1 MKARVERS
9 RATLDDKL
17 HDKKSVYG
25 VSTGYGGSGG
35 CLVLRTRPSLNL
47 FVEADTRTNSYNV
60 LGASLFQHQHIG
72 ILSTNSDPSVLPLND
87 PLATTS
93 MPEAYVRAAMAIRA
107 NSLIR
112 GHSAV
117 RWELL
122 ESLTALLNN
131 NITPL
136 VPLRGSISASGDLSP
151 LSYVAGVMIG
161 NPAIRA
167 YCGEGSHRKIVPAP
181 TALAQSG
188 LQPFA
193 LAPKEHLGLL
203 NGTAFSAGV
212 AALVLSEAAFLAVL
226 TQVCTA
232 MGTEA
237 LLGTRASFH
246 PFIHDVARP
255 HESQIEVARVLMR
268 LLDGSKLAG
277 EAEEVEV
284 TTEEDKGELRQD
296 RYALRTAPQFIGPQL
311 DDIASA
317 IQVVT
322 LECNSSTSIPYLCRS
337 CRYLHHEQPLTT
349 LSLMLMLPASIMEG
363 TFRVWQLQMQW
374 KRHDLP
380 STILR
385 KSYSLSRR
393 RC

>member
-1 MKARVERS
+1 MS
-9 RATLDDKL
+9 
-17 HDKKSVYG
+17 
-25 VSTGYGGSGG
+25 
-35 CLVLRTRPSLNL
+35 RPSLRPTLNL
-47 FVEADTRTNSYNV
+47 FVEADTRTDSHIV
-60 LGASLFQHQHIG
+60 LGTSLFQHQHIG
-72 ILSTNSDPSVLPLND
+72 VLSTNSDPSILPLND

-93 MPEAYVRAAMAIRA
+93 MPEAYVRAAMAVRT

-136 VPLRGSISASGDLSP
+136 VPLRGSISSSGDLSP
-151 LSYVAGVMIG
+151 LSYVSGVMTG

-167 YCGEGSHRKIVPAP
+167 YCGEGIHRKIVPAP

-188 LQPFA
+188 LQP
-193 LAPKEHLGLL
+193 LVPAPKEHLGLL

-212 AALVLSEAAFLAVL
+212 AALALSEAAFLAVL
-226 TQVCTA
+226 TQICTA

-237 LLGTRASFH
+237 MLGTRGSFH
-246 PFIHDVARP
+246 PFIHDIARP
-255 HESQIEVARVLMR
+255 HESQVEVARVLMR

-322 LECNSSTSIPYLCRS
+322 LECNSSTPVPHLCRPRWDS
-337 CRYLHHEQPLTT
+337 HREQPLTT
-349 LSLMLMLPASIMEG
+349 LSSMPRLLASIMEE
-363 TFRVWQLQMQW
+363 TFRAWQLPTQW
-374 KRHDLP
+374 KRHDSP
-380 STILR
+380 CTTLR
-385 KSYSLSRR
+385 RFCSLSRP

>member
-1 MKARVERS
+1 
-9 RATLDDKL
+9 
-17 HDKKSVYG
+17 
-25 VSTGYGGSGG
+25 
-35 CLVLRTRPSLNL
+35 
-47 FVEADTRTNSYNV
+47 
-60 LGASLFQHQHIG
+60 
-72 ILSTNSDPSVLPLND
+72 
-87 PLATTS
+87 
-93 MPEAYVRAAMAIRA
+93 MPEAYVRAAMAIRV

-112 GHSAV
+112 GHSAI

-136 VPLRGSISASGDLSP
+136 VPLRGSISSSGDLSP
-151 LSYVAGVMIG
+151 LSYVAGVMTG

-167 YCGEGSHRKIVPAP
+167 YCGEGAYRKIVSAP
-181 TALAQSG
+181 TALKQSG

-193 LAPKEHLGLL
+193 LASKEHLGLL

-212 AALVLSEAAFLAVL
+212 AALALSEAAFLAVL

-246 PFIHDVARP
+246 PFIHDIARP

-268 LLDGSKLAG
+268 LLDGSKFAG
-277 EAEEVEV
+277 EADEVEL

-296 RYALRTAPQFIGPQL
+296 RYPLRTAPQFIGPQL

-317 IQVVT
+317 IRVVT
-322 LECNSSTSIPYLCRS
+322 VECNSSMSISHFCRL
-337 CRYLHHEQPLTT
+337 RWDLHHE
-349 LSLMLMLPASIMEG
+349 
-363 TFRVWQLQMQW
+363 
-374 KRHDLP
+374 
-380 STILR
+380 
-385 KSYSLSRR
+385 
-393 RC
+393 